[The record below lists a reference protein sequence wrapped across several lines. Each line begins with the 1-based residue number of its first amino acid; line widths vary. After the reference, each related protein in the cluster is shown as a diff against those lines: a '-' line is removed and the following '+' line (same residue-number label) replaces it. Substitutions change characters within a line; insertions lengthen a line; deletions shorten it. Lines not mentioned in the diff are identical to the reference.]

1 MPSLNASLG
10 LAQLLKLKTSIK
22 KKRLLYK
29 KYDKVF
35 KNDHDYKMMK
45 EPIKTYSN
53 YWLQTM
59 ILNKK
64 NKKY

>member
-1 MPSLNASLG
+1 MFHDEVGYNFKMPSLNASLG
-10 LAQLLKLKTSIK
+10 LAQLRELKTQL

-45 EPIKTYSN
+45 EPIN
-53 YWLQTM
+53 
-59 ILNKK
+59 I
-64 NKKY
+64 